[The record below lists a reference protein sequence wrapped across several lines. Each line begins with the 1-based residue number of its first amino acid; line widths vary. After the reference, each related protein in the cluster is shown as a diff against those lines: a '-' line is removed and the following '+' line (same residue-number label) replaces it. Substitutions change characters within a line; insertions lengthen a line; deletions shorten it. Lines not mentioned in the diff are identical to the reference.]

1 MKQFLAINHHANAC
15 KGSQIFANHLINY
28 TYFKLLANADE
39 ADFPAI
45 IAFYKVFVENWN
57 EGYIKWRS
65 AFNASMG
72 ATRTIKNLN
81 KELIGEKAPTWVGKI
96 WGIYREGSVN
106 AIKLIPHGRS
116 DMIKGPYFSRLTG
129 MNTLITA
136 IGTDSLLA
144 DLKLDLQTFA
154 ARYDAGIKAQL
165 KAQKLLAD
173 LSKEQE
179 VLRLSTTSAMLGVEG
194 KLTDK
199 YFMTPERVD
208 DFFDIAAMR
217 RRNARSITED
227 GFQIMLLPVE
237 IKLLQIRYDGTE
249 IWKAENP
256 GMCDICL
263 FFSNNSDESEIPEV
277 KYIVSAGQSI
287 TIDLK
292 QIPSDQRFVYAANL
306 STEKDG
312 TVIIYLSA

>member
-28 TYFKLLANADE
+28 TYFKLLANAAE

-45 IAFYKVFVENWN
+45 IAFYKVFVDIWN
-57 EGYIKWRS
+57 EGYIKYRA

-72 ATRTIKNLN
+72 ATRVIQNLN
-81 KELIGEKAPTWVGKI
+81 KELVGEKAPTWVVKI
-96 WGIYREGSVN
+96 WGIYREGSVD
-106 AIKLIPHGRS
+106 AIRLIPHGRGEL
-116 DMIKGPYFSRLTG
+116 IKGPYFQRLSA
-129 MNTLITA
+129 MNTLIEA
-136 IGTDSLLA
+136 IGDDNQLA

-165 KAQKLLAD
+165 KAQKLMSD

-199 YFMTPERVD
+199 YYMTPDRVD
-208 DFFDIAAMR
+208 GFFDIGAMR
-217 RRNARSITED
+217 RRNAKSITPD

-237 IKLLQIRYDGTE
+237 IKLLQLRYDGTE

-306 STEKDG
+306 SREKDG
-312 TVIIYLSA
+312 MLIIYLSA